1 MAGLKSLTASVNRIA
16 NGPGLVWALGDAR
29 QKDGQL
35 LFLLND
41 TLLKID
47 GARMASP
54 LDARRF
60 ESVSLGYVVQ
70 LGRELFSEEP
80 LLHQTQPERAR
91 RLAWL
96 LNSKQPELNAA
107 LFISPSRGCKL
118 DEVTVRF
125 CALPVETIAQLH
137 TKNEAGLLDAATAD
151 REVWRRLAA

>member
-1 MAGLKSLTASVNRIA
+1 M
-16 NGPGLVWALGDAR
+16 
-29 QKDGQL
+29 

-41 TLLKID
+41 KLLQVD
-47 GARMASP
+47 GSRLASP
-54 LDARRF
+54 LDAKRF

-80 LLHQTQPERAR
+80 LLHQTEPERAR

-107 LFISPSRGCKL
+107 LFIAPARGCKL

-125 CALPVETIAQLH
+125 CALPVETIAHLH
-137 TKNEAGLLDAATAD
+137 SKNEAGLLDAPTAD

>member
-1 MAGLKSLTASVNRIA
+1 VNRIE
-16 NGPGLVWALGDAR
+16 NGPGLVCALGDAR

-41 TLLKID
+41 TLLRIAP
-47 GARMASP
+47 GSMASP

-60 ESVSLGYVVQ
+60 DSLNLSYVVQ
-70 LGRELFSEEP
+70 LGKELFSEEP
-80 LLHQTQPERAR
+80 LLARTQPERAR

-96 LNSKQPELNAA
+96 MASKQPELNAA
-107 LFISPSRGCKL
+107 LFIAPARGCRL
-118 DEVTVRF
+118 DEVTARF

>member
-1 MAGLKSLTASVNRIA
+1 MH
-16 NGPGLVWALGDAR
+16 
-29 QKDGQL
+29 
-35 LFLLND
+35 FLLND
-41 TLLKID
+41 ALLHID
-47 GARMASP
+47 PARMASP

-60 ESVSLGYVVQ
+60 EAVSFSYVLQ

-96 LNSKQPELNAA
+96 LAGKQPELNAA
-107 LFISPSRGCKL
+107 LFVAPRRGCKL

-125 CALPVETIAQLH
+125 CSLPVETIAQLH
-137 TKNEAGLLDAATAD
+137 SKSEAGLLDAMAAD

>member
-1 MAGLKSLTASVNRIA
+1 M
-16 NGPGLVWALGDAR
+16 
-29 QKDGQL
+29 

-41 TLLKID
+41 KLLQVD
-47 GARMASP
+47 GSRLASP
-54 LDARRF
+54 LDAKRF

-80 LLHQTQPERAR
+80 LLHQTQRERAR

-107 LFISPSRGCKL
+107 LFIAPARGCKL

-125 CALPVETIAQLH
+125 CALPVETIAHLH
-137 TKNEAGLLDAATAD
+137 SKNEAGLLDAPTAD